1 MALPTCPQCGNELS
15 TSADACPQCG
25 RPVTTRPVV
34 TGRCWG
40 KSDAA
45 GLTLIVVG
53 LGLFFTGMAWIGGLA
68 FMGGVAV
75 GLLGRLRS

>member
-1 MALPTCPQCGNELS
+1 MALSTCPQCGNELS
-15 TSADACPQCG
+15 TSADACPQCS

-34 TGRCWG
+34 TGRRWG

-53 LGLFFTGMAWIGGLA
+53 LGLFFTGMPWIGGLA
-68 FMGGVAV
+68 LVGGVV
-75 GLLGRLRS
+75 VVLIGRFR